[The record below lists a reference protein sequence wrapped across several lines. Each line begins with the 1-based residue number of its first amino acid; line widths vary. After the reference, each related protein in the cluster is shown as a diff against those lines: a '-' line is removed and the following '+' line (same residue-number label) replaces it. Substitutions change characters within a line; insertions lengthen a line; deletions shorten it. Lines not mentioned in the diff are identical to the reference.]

1 MDLSS
6 FLTFLGERTFFVS
19 ITILVLLAIR
29 PLAKKL
35 PRKGMYFLWVIL
47 VLRILCP
54 VNFTGIYHLLPAAN
68 ATNAQIKQELSFGG
82 AMNQYRLSPVQQK
95 RFQNKQQTKPS
106 VLTHSLPEKQPE
118 EIRDFSLSDKLPA
131 FLFILWLSGV
141 FVCVFHLFYSYYRDK
156 KMLKTAVKTKNC
168 CYIHSGLD
176 TPFVFGFFKPRIYIP
191 ENTENS
197 AYKFLLA
204 HEKYHIRRQDFRIK
218 PIAFFAF
225 SLLWFNPL
233 GWVAWHLM
241 QKDMEISCDEAVI
254 KQMPFEERKAYSHLL
269 LQMAAAKSRP
279 LCTNAAFGADI
290 IEERILHIMKFKK
303 PTKLIACFTVIAVF
317 LCACGVGSTP
327 VTKEESSTN
336 APSQK
341 SPDVFVENAINCPQ
355 MDDSNYVYYYS
366 RLMLNPK
373 KNLVWLGSKYNKNS
387 YEFVSYMMFE
397 KKENSF
403 EEVETNWSDILNKT
417 MKNRSGYIYDSWY
430 ASDESL
436 YVVIMETSMNPL
448 IYNANQEKY
457 KKQYEELNPLLFH
470 ISKDGKTAREIDLSA
485 LASPNGEKN
494 KDLAV
499 AFIPLSDGRYLV
511 NSLSDDTPEK
521 GLVFAES
528 TDTVVKKCRI
538 VSGAMQF
545 PQFRPEMIFSVMLPI
560 KEMRT
565 LSPWKCRITT
575 ERINTLS
582 IVRQPVIMALH
593 PMQIAILHLVYGRMK
608 FFLFQKKEYFVL
620 NMATKPLQRLLT
632 SKQITSTT
640 LPWTATRL
648 PNNGHPCGSRG
659 KIPFMSCSVR
669 QRKEK
674 QPITKLD
681 ITQKENRHDK
691 GSSKSAPFVFI
702 HYYIGKSKSN
712 YYLCTRPEPSPPAS
726 FKTSSMETML

>member
-95 RFQNKQQTKPS
+95 RFQSKQQTEPS

-156 KMLKTAVKTKNC
+156 KMLKAAVKTKNC

-191 ENTENS
+191 ENTENN

-528 TDTVVKKCRI
+528 TDTVVKKMSNRI
-538 VSGAMQF
+538 RG
-545 PQFRPEMIFSVMLPI
+545 
-560 KEMRT
+560 
-565 LSPWKCRITT
+565 
-575 ERINTLS
+575 N
-582 IVRQPVIMALH
+582 
-593 PMQIAILHLVYGRMK
+593 AI
-608 FFLFQKKEYFVL
+608 
-620 NMATKPLQRLLT
+620 
-632 SKQITSTT
+632 S
-640 LPWTATRL
+640 
-648 PNNGHPCGSRG
+648 
-659 KIPFMSCSVR
+659 
-669 QRKEK
+669 
-674 QPITKLD
+674 
-681 ITQKENRHDK
+681 
-691 GSSKSAPFVFI
+691 
-702 HYYIGKSKSN
+702 
-712 YYLCTRPEPSPPAS
+712 
-726 FKTSSMETML
+726 